1 MSILCLQ
8 QKNRIIRAVVCTVI
22 FLLYTTS
29 TITTTIANKEKKV
42 LVTGGMGNIGKYLV
56 KELLGMGYS
65 VICMDIQ
72 NLTSPDMVELYRGS
86 NVSFYSRFYEFVRM
100 DIRDLDGWYNLLRM
114 EKPSINGIIHLAA
127 VSRVSFCLD
136 NELDCRDINERGTQV
151 ITDAV
156 AKYVASGG
164 KKPWL
169 IFASSREIYGESCL
183 PGSPCNEVSPPQPL
197 NLYGETKLI
206 GERILEGTNKIFE
219 GRIVIR
225 LASVYGGLYDQPER
239 FAHVQYTFFEEAF

>member
-1 MSILCLQ
+1 MSILYLLQ
-8 QKNRIIRAVVCTVI
+8 KYYIGTVVYTLI
-22 FLLYTTS
+22 FLLYS
-29 TITTTIANKEKKV
+29 TMAITKGKKV

-56 KELLGMGYS
+56 KELLGAGYS

-72 NLTSPDMVELYRGS
+72 NLTSPDMVEMYRRS
-86 NVSFYSRFYEFVRM
+86 NVSYTSKSYKFVRM
-100 DIRDLDGWYNLLRM
+100 DIRDLDGWYNLLKM
-114 EKPSINGIIHLAA
+114 EEPYVNGIIHLAA

-151 ITDAV
+151 ITEAV

-164 KKPWL
+164 MKPWL

-183 PGSPCNEVSPPQPL
+183 PGSPCNELSPPQPL

-225 LASVYGGLYDQPER
+225 LASVYGGLHDQPER
-239 FAHVQYTFFEEAF
+239 FIYVYRYFEK